1 MRWFLWIDKIEL
13 GNLVKSAEN
22 YRRYLG
28 RLLLLLVVLVSTR
41 FAAVAGE
48 MSMGAAT
55 EQSFPL
61 LQTKTGTY
69 TNVTVTKK
77 TKEWIFILHSQGVCN
92 IKASDLSAE
101 ARLALGYDKPKTE
114 AELAKEAKPARPPL
128 TEIAKAE
135 FAQVKEYAS
144 GWRYHSREKV
154 AEAKSFL
161 ASNPQVMFTL
171 LTILGVVYVFVSVCF
186 WSICRK
192 THIAPGPL
200 IWVPFLQLIP
210 LLRAAN
216 MPRVWFFVYFVPVLN
231 ILALIVLSINI
242 VKTRGKSPWVAFLL
256 ILPPTSL
263 FAFLYLAVS
272 RSAPVEMVNNDVL
285 SLEVA

>member
-1 MRWFLWIDKIEL
+1 MGHAVIPLDREIEL
-13 GNLVKSAEN
+13 GNLVKNAEK
-22 YRRYLG
+22 YRRYVC
-28 RLLLLLVVLVSTR
+28 RLILLLLVLLSTTSV
-41 FAAVAGE
+41 AVAGE
-48 MSMGAAT
+48 MTMGGNT
-55 EQSFPL
+55 EQTFPL

-69 TNVTVTKK
+69 TNVTITKK
-77 TKEWIFILHSQGVCN
+77 TKDWIFILHSAGVCN

-101 ARLALGYDKPKTE
+101 TRIALGYDKPDV
-114 AELAKEAKPARPPL
+114 AKDIKPARPPL
-128 TEIAKAE
+128 AELAKKE
-135 FAQVKEYAS
+135 FAEVKEYAS
-144 GWRYHSREKV
+144 GWRHNSREKV

-161 ASNPQVMFTL
+161 ARNPQVILIL
-171 LTILGVVYVFVSVCF
+171 LGIFAVVYIFASVCF

-216 MPRVWFFVYFVPVLN
+216 MPRVWFFGYFIPVVN

-256 ILPPTSL
+256 ILPPTSF

-272 RSAPVEMVNNDVL
+272 RSAPVEMVNNEVL